1 MSAVA
6 KIKDDAEATV
16 ETKGRGVAKLK
27 PAAVPDVPKSDF
39 DKILALAEN
48 PDVQIERIEKV
59 IDLFKSVQ
67 ADNARRAYDAAFAEM
82 QPSLPIIEKKG
93 TIKTNEKDENKNKT
107 GRQVAMA
114 KYAKFEDIIEG
125 IADTLK
131 QYGFALSFKIAQP
144 TPDRVSVTCTLSHR
158 EGHREETTFALP
170 IDTSG
175 AKNNVQGWG
184 SSVSYAKRYTACALL
199 NIAARGEDDD
209 GRSAENGGFIS
220 DEQADELLRLIQESG
235 SNPASFL
242 KIARAENV
250 SEILAKDFAGLKK
263 VLEAKKH
270 NGTAAQ

>member
-1 MSAVA
+1 
-6 KIKDDAEATV
+6 
-16 ETKGRGVAKLK
+16 
-27 PAAVPDVPKSDF
+27 
-39 DKILALAEN
+39 
-48 PDVQIERIEKV
+48 
-59 IDLFKSVQ
+59 
-67 ADNARRAYDAAFAEM
+67 M

-125 IADTLK
+125 ISETLK
-131 QYGFALSFKIAQP
+131 EHGFALSFKIAQP
-144 TPDRVSVTCTLSHR
+144 TPDRVSVTCTLSHC
-158 EGHREETTFALP
+158 EGHREETSFALP

-235 SNPASFL
+235 SNPSQFL
-242 KIARAENV
+242 KIAGAKTV
-250 SEILAKDFAGLKK
+250 SDILTKDFEGLKK
-263 VLEAKKH
+263 VLLAKKNN
-270 NGTAAQ
+270 NGAGK